1 MLMHSLLVPT
11 VGTFAGSIV
20 ELPDVLTL
28 DIHIPTEDS
37 LIPTEDIP
45 PASDNIL
52 VRFTVGITRPAQT
65 IPLLQ
70 RRSASVASV
79 ARMEPKG
86 RSRASIARRRRA

>member
-1 MLMHSLLVPT
+1 MLMHSIMDPT

-20 ELPDVLTL
+20 ELTDLLTEADL
-28 DIHIPTEDS
+28 LTEDILIPTEDIPIPTEDS

-65 IPLLQ
+65 IPLLP
-70 RRSASVASV
+70 RRSVLLLTHLV
-79 ARMEPKG
+79 GPN
-86 RSRASIARRRRA
+86 

>member
-1 MLMHSLLVPT
+1 MLMHSIMDPT

-20 ELPDVLTL
+20 ELTDLLTEADL
-28 DIHIPTEDS
+28 LTEDI

-52 VRFTVGITRPAQT
+52 VRFTVGITRLAQT

-70 RRSASVASV
+70 RRSVLLLTHLV
-79 ARMEPKG
+79 GPN
-86 RSRASIARRRRA
+86 